1 MRGYNA
7 TRRPKLVSPPVVR
20 LVLYAIKRTPLAV
33 IKSQTDDDDDF
44 EDGGK
49 AVNPF
54 RGNHSRVGWGKGKA
68 RNSKKL

>member
-1 MRGYNA
+1 MR
-7 TRRPKLVSPPVVR
+7 PVVPSWCPHR

-68 RNSKKL
+68 RNSRKL